1 VTIQMLVRESA
12 QADLRDAF
20 NWYQDKLPG
29 LGAEFMEA
37 VEIKLKRI
45 ESNPLQF
52 PILRGHTRRAIVT
65 RFPYGIFV
73 VFNDDVVAV
82 LAVMHH
88 ARAPVHW
95 QRRT

>member
-1 VTIQMLVRESA
+1 MLVRESA

-20 NWYQDKLPG
+20 NWYQDKQPG
-29 LGAEFMEA
+29 LGEEFLEA
-37 VEIKLKRI
+37 VEIKPKRI

-52 PILRGHTRRAIVT
+52 PILRRQTRRAIVT
-65 RFPYGIFV
+65 RFPYGIFF
-73 VFNDDVVAV
+73 VFSDDVIAV

>member
-1 VTIQMLVRESA
+1 MLVRESA

-20 NWYQDKLPG
+20 NWYQDKQPG
-29 LGAEFMEA
+29 LGVEFMEA
-37 VEIKLKRI
+37 VEAKLKRI

-52 PILRGHTRRAIVT
+52 PILRGQTRRAIVT
-65 RFPYGIFV
+65 RFPYGIFYV
-73 VFNDDVVAV
+73 SSKDVISV

-88 ARAPVHW
+88 ARAPALW

>member
-1 VTIQMLVRESA
+1 MLMRESA

-20 NWYQDKLPG
+20 HWYQDKQPG
-29 LGAEFMEA
+29 LGEEFIEA
-37 VEIKLKRI
+37 VEAKLKRI
-45 ESNPLQF
+45 ESNPHQF
-52 PILRGHTRRAIVT
+52 PILRGQTRRAIVT
-65 RFPYGIFV
+65 RFPYGIFYV
-73 VFNDDVVAV
+73 LSNDVIAV

>member
-1 VTIQMLVRESA
+1 MLVRDSA

-20 NWYQDKLPG
+20 NWYQVKQRG
-29 LGAEFMEA
+29 LGEEFMEA
-37 VEIKLKRI
+37 VGATLKRN

-52 PILRGHTRRAIVT
+52 PILRGETRRAIVT
-65 RFPYGIFV
+65 RFPYGIFF
-73 VFNDDVVAV
+73 VFSDDVIAV